1 MEKQPHRESK
11 YSFFQQDT
19 SRIFAQKDSLFYRE
33 RLCQYVPT
41 SFSNPMNTDKSYIDE
56 LKRILS
62 KLLWPRLVVVRIR
75 RVLAAL
81 MPLLNL
87 DNDGTFGILLHDI
100 SSVLSPIGWVLH
112 GLRLL
117 INIVYLLQ
125 CAIDEVWITK
135 AENVQELQD
144 TRTEKLHRTGVEL
157 GNDLIWI
164 RAALATASLE
174 YALVFFLVDILWLA
188 FRAWIAI
195 GRQKPLN
202 GETSKKDENT
212 FYAKL
217 ALNLFNVISISALT
231 IMKNFIL
238 PTLLPSLA
246 LNPVLGL
253 FFALSVLMITIL
265 SNQIEQHLE
274 RQNKKN
280 DFRLS
285 VV

>member
-1 MEKQPHRESK
+1 M
-11 YSFFQQDT
+11 
-19 SRIFAQKDSLFYRE
+19 
-33 RLCQYVPT
+33 
-41 SFSNPMNTDKSYIDE
+41 
-56 LKRILS
+56 
-62 KLLWPRLVVVRIR
+62 
-75 RVLAAL
+75 
-81 MPLLNL
+81 
-87 DNDGTFGILLHDI
+87 
-100 SSVLSPIGWVLH
+100 
-112 GLRLL
+112 
-117 INIVYLLQ
+117 
-125 CAIDEVWITK
+125 
-135 AENVQELQD
+135 QELQD

-164 RAALATASLE
+164 LAALATASLE